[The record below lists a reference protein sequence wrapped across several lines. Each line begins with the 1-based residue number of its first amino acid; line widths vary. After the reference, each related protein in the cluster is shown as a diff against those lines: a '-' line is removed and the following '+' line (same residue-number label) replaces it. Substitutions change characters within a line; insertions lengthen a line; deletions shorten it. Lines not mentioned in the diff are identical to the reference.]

1 MMAVIPGL
9 ALHQLWRTLSYVE
22 NILYL
27 ISLCVLAVGLISVVV
42 SLYTSLNE
50 RRREISIF
58 RALGAGAGKV
68 VSLLLF
74 ESSLIVLTGILI
86 GTILLYLC
94 LFIVR
99 PYLESSFSLYLP
111 IQFLSS
117 TELIYLGGILL
128 GGITAGFIPAIKA
141 YRNSLQDGLTIQA

>member
-1 MMAVIPGL
+1 MAVIPGL
-9 ALHQLWRTLSYVE
+9 ALHQLWRNLSYVE
-22 NILYL
+22 KILYL
-27 ISLCVLAVGLISVVV
+27 VSLCVLVVGLISVIV

-50 RRREISIF
+50 RRREIAVF

-74 ESSLIVLTGILI
+74 ESSLIVLTGIFV
-86 GTILLYLC
+86 GTIILYLG

-99 PYLESSFSLYLP
+99 PYLESNFSLYIP
-111 IQFLSS
+111 IQPLSY
-117 TELIYLGGILL
+117 TELIYLGSILL

-141 YRNSLQDGLTIQA
+141 YRNSLQDGLTIQV